1 MLQYSPKIITDS
13 LVMCLDASNNKSY
26 PTDLPVKNGLAL
38 WLDAADDTTFSYS
51 SGTLVSQ
58 WRDKSGN
65 NFHANQSLSSAQ
77 PSRSTFN
84 NSRKSVN
91 FVSSGVDYLLV
102 SANSNL
108 ALPGDAS
115 IFIVYKPA
123 TQTTAYAVLIDNYH
137 GQGGNYGFVIQ
148 RVDTNSQFYYANGNG
163 SSFVGTS
170 DSPWTYT
177 NNVIQLLSLNK
188 SSSTGT
194 PYISGTAQTSRTVY
208 ANTAQYTTGLVIGAM
223 GLGGREYNG
232 DMCEILIFNR
242 ALSSTEM
249 KQVHTYLGQKWGISN
264 TDRSIIDLSG
274 NGFDFVFN
282 GANPRY
288 NAKTFVSN
296 FNTTSPFAVS
306 SYGGQNLTSN
316 ILNLLYSDHT
326 IEVAFNAKGFRSVYS
341 YDNTLTTQNGQSIVI
356 WTGRHSGLRVF
367 QNTIIYEYWNTQS
380 STVGISVSISSYIDK
395 IIYITATRTGDVLR
409 LYINGVLLS
418 GPTTVAA
425 TTSPVSYSQIN
436 IGAAYQ
442 GNPTTQGY
450 IWAGQHEYHL
460 LRMYGRRLSDSEVAS
475 NYQAFKARFDN
486 NIVRFGL
493 VMELDAGNPYSYGGA
508 GTTWYDVSG
517 NSINASATGSPTY
530 NTLYGGVFSIPTSV
544 SSYFNTSTVSA
555 LNLGSASFSMECWVY
570 LDAATGSDN
579 VYRGIISLGT
589 NSSNFVYIAKWRSGL
604 YTGLYV
610 QYKAGGSTI
619 TGVYQN
625 NEYNPVSRW
634 THVIATKS
642 GSSLT
647 LYVNGSIVYTI
658 NDLNTTFT
666 GNSSVYIAQAHSDVA
681 SLYGYVGESR
691 VYNISLS
698 AAQVLQNYNA
708 TKGRFGL

>member
-1 MLQYSPKIITDS
+1 
-13 LVMCLDASNNKSY
+13 MCLDASQNKSY
-26 PTDLPVKNGLAL
+26 PTDLPVKNGLL
-38 WLDAADDTTFSYS
+38 VWLDAADDTTFSYS
-51 SGTLVSQ
+51 SGTIVSQ

-65 NFHANQSLSSAQ
+65 NFHANQSTTANQ
-77 PSRSTFN
+77 PSRSSVM
-84 NSRKSVN
+84 NSRKGVFFNASTRLDYMLI
-91 FVSSGVDYLLV
+91 SSGISV
-102 SANSNL
+102 
-108 ALPGDAS
+108 PTDAS
-115 IFIVYKPA
+115 IFIIYKPA
-123 TQTTAYAVLIDNYH
+123 TQVYNYAVLIDNYH
-137 GQGGNYGFVIQ
+137 GSGNAGFVIQ
-148 RVDTNSQFYYANGNG
+148 RVNNLSQFYYANGNG
-163 SSFVGTS
+163 SSFVDAS
-170 DSPWTYT
+170 ASPWTYT
-177 NNVIQLLSLNK
+177 DNVIQLLSLNK
-188 SSSTGT
+188 SGANAT
-194 PYISGTAQTSRTVY
+194 PYISGTAQTTRTVY
-208 ANTAQYTTGLVIGAM
+208 ANTAQVTTGLAIGYW
-223 GLGGREYNG
+223 GFGGGRYYNG

-249 KQVHTYLGQKWGISN
+249 KQVHTYLGQKWGIFN
-264 TDRSIIDLSG
+264 TDRCVFDLSG

-341 YDNTLTTQNGQSIVI
+341 YDNTLTTQDGQSIVI
-356 WTGRHSGLRVF
+356 WTGRHSGLRVY

-380 STVGISVSISSYIDK
+380 STVGIGVNISSYIDK

-475 NYQAFKARFDN
+475 NYQTFKARFDN

-493 VMELDAGNPYSYGGA
+493 VMELDAGNPYSYAGA
-508 GTTWYDVSG
+508 GTAWYDVSG
-517 NSINASATGSPTY
+517 TGNNGTLTNGPTYTSDNSGGILFDGSDDYVNVTYNASTISFPSNNATICVWFKVSTTGDGIGVLVTQRSSSGSGFQTY
-530 NTLYGGVFSIPTSV
+530 MYSTRLYADGGGTAGV
-544 SSYFNTSTVSA
+544 SSNTVISNGTI
-555 LNLGSASFSMECWVY
+555 SFGCIVY
-570 LDAATGSDN
+570 D
-579 VYRGIISLGT
+579 RT
-589 NSSNFVYIAKWRSGL
+589 NSLLKLYINGIFDNQVS
-604 YTGLYV
+604 YTGNIQDTYPIRLGNG
-610 QYKAGGSTI
+610 AFGDGPFPGTI
-619 TGVYQN
+619 YMAQI
-625 NEYNPVSRW
+625 YNR
-634 THVIATKS
+634 T
-642 GSSLT
+642 
-647 LYVNGSIVYTI
+647 
-658 NDLNTTFT
+658 
-666 GNSSVYIAQAHSDVA
+666 
-681 SLYGYVGESR
+681 
-691 VYNISLS
+691 LS
-698 AAQVLQNYNA
+698 AAEVLQNYNA

>member
-1 MLQYSPKIITDS
+1 MSKIYSPKIVQDG
-13 LVMCLDASNNKSY
+13 LVMCLDPSLNKSY
-26 PTDLPVKNGLAL
+26 PATDLPVKNGLVM
-38 WLDAADDTTFSYS
+38 WMDAADDTTFSYS
-51 SGTLVSQ
+51 SGTTVTQ
-58 WRDKSGN
+58 WRDKSGLN
-65 NFHANQSLSSAQ
+65 NHCTPLTAGPTRSSVL
-77 PSRSTFN
+77 
-84 NSRKSVN
+84 NSRKVLAFTTGQSIGSLSFTMETSANTV
-91 FVSSGVDYLLV
+91 FVVSRLTGGTNSRVLTAYYNNWLLGHWGGYINPYYAEGWVYFPV
-102 SANSNL
+102 SAADTVWRIHMGDWGGPSNDL
-108 ALPGDAS
+108 A
-115 IFIVYKPA
+115 A
-123 TQTTAYAVLIDNYH
+123 TYSNGTVLTSGSSAAAAGPKGLGINF
-137 GQGGNYGFVIQ
+137 QGGEPSTCEAAEIIVFN
-148 RVDTNSQFYYANGNG
+148 R
-163 SSFVGTS
+163 
-170 DSPWTYT
+170 
-177 NNVIQLLSLNK
+177 LLSA
-188 SSSTGT
+188 TE
-194 PYISGTAQTSRTVY
+194 R
-208 ANTAQYTTGLVIGAM
+208 
-223 GLGGREYNG
+223 R
-232 DMCEILIFNR
+232 LI
-242 ALSSTEM
+242 
-249 KQVHTYLGQKWGISN
+249 HTYLGQKWGIFN
-264 TDRSIIDLSG
+264 TDRCVFDLSG

-341 YDNTLTTQNGQSIVI
+341 YDNTLTTQDGQSIVI

-493 VMELDAGNPYSYGGA
+493 VMELDAGNPYSYAGA
-508 GTTWYDVSG
+508 GAVWIDVSG
-517 NSINASATGSPTY
+517 NTNNATLINSPTY
-530 NTLYGGVFSIPTSV
+530 SVDNGGL
-544 SSYFNTSTVSA
+544 
-555 LNLGSASFSMECWVY
+555 LNWASASSQY
-570 LDAATGSDN
+570 AT
-579 VYRGIISLGT
+579 VT
-589 NSSNFVYIAKWRSGL
+589 MTSGL
-604 YTGLYV
+604 RVSNITQEVWINLNSTTDQVFIGM
-610 QYKAGGSTI
+610 QYGNSNNNSYALWI
-619 TGVYQN
+619 ETGVLRFGVNTGGIFYQ
-625 NEYNPVSRW
+625 
-634 THVIATKS
+634 T
-642 GSSLT
+642 SSSVPSTGVWYHLVHT
-647 LYVNGSIVYTI
+647 YNGSIQYLYI
-658 NDLNTTFT
+658 NGVLTTTYNSSASGNISYDLNNTKLAIAADFNGSGYDTGPTTFVN
-666 GNSSVYIAQAHSDVA
+666 GKMPIVKI
-681 SLYGYVGESR
+681 
-691 VYNISLS
+691 YNIALS